1 MRVLLVKPT
10 VHPPTIAGSDVA
22 ELEPLELEYLATAL
36 RDHDVQL
43 FDERFDGDLTAA
55 LQRFQP
61 NVVAVTA
68 YSVHYDGA
76 LAMLRTAKGLDARVF
91 TVVGGHHATV
101 LPADFERSEVDAIVC
116 GEGAVRDSAQP
127 AGLGID
133 EPEVAHRCQ
142 LELARVA
149 DLDGQ
154 DAVAGAQAA
163 QDALRVAL
171 ADSKLT
177 QH

>member
-101 LPADFERSEVDAIVC
+101 LPADFQRSEVDAIVC
-116 GEGAVRDSAQP
+116 GEGAFTLAELLRQIERGAPPAPLPGLWYGRCGGVTPSWPAHSDPRDHSAP
-127 AGLGID
+127 R
-133 EPEVAHRCQ
+133 PT
-142 LELARVA
+142 AR
-149 DLDGQ
+149 
-154 DAVAGAQAA
+154 
-163 QDALRVAL
+163 
-171 ADSKLT
+171 
-177 QH
+177 